1 MSEDLSNQNP
11 PIGEDETT
19 GDGTSAGEEKT
30 LEYAKPGTSTPAP
43 PFVIALPDEPTSSED
58 WYLWAGVLALLAL
71 VAFWPAIWG
80 NFLFDD
86 DRQYLD
92 CLLSHIVEYSHLA
105 NSKPILRLAQPT
117 QTLDAA
123 PARLFWLMPQMC
135 F

>member
-43 PFVIALPDEPTSSED
+43 PFVIALPDESTSSED

-71 VAFWPAIWG
+71 VALWPAIWRD
-80 NFLFDD
+80 FLFDD
-86 DRQYLD
+86 ERQLN
-92 CLLSHIVEYSHLA
+92 LNAAIQPMAGFWHAWIPASAPFVGV
-105 NSKPILRLAQPT
+105 PGQPT
-117 QTLDAA
+117 QMVGYA
-123 PARLFWLMPQMC
+123 
-135 F
+135 